1 MRLLDRYMGQAVVA
15 STAVVMA
22 VLLSL
27 YFFSTFVEEVGDV
40 GQGDY
45 TVLHALQFT
54 VLLMPRLAYELFP
67 LAALLGSLLGLGTLA
82 GSNELTVIR
91 AAGVSV
97 GRIVFSVFKVGLVMI
112 AVVGLLGEAVA
123 PHAEKYARNLR
134 AEALSEQF
142 SVNTD
147 FGLWAREGDT
157 FVNIRR
163 LLPDGLLSQVFLYE
177 LGPDGQLLEATVARR
192 AVHRNGAWQLQ
203 DIQRSRFHQDRVERV
218 REERAPWRSSLTPEA
233 LKVVS
238 IPPEKLSIW
247 DLWGHIGYLK
257 ENGLD
262 AKRYE
267 VSMWNRAAVP
277 FATAGMVLLAVPF
290 VFGSMRSVG
299 VGHRVMVGS
308 LLGIG
313 FYLLNAVFTRA
324 GMVYG
329 LPPAVAALLPTGI
342 LYLSWWLL
350 MRRVT

>member
-1 MRLLDRYMGQAVVA
+1 MKILDRYIGEAVAA
-15 STAVVMA
+15 STAVVMS
-22 VLLSL
+22 VLLAL

-40 GQGDY
+40 GKGDY
-45 TVLHALQFT
+45 TVLKALEFT

-67 LAALLGSLLGLGTLA
+67 LGALLGSLLGLGALA

-97 GRIVFSVFKVGLVMI
+97 GRVVLSVFKVGVVMI
-112 AVVGLLGEAVA
+112 VVVGVLGEAVA
-123 PHAEKYARNLR
+123 PHAEKYARNQR
-134 AEALSEQF
+134 AQALSERI
-142 SVNTD
+142 STNTD

-157 FVNIRR
+157 FINIRR

-177 LGPDGQLLEATVARR
+177 LGPDGRLKEATVARR
-192 AVHRNGAWQLQ
+192 GAYRNGDWELHK
-203 DIQRSRFHQDRVERV
+203 IQRSAFGEDRVEVSRQKD
-218 REERAPWRSSLTPEA
+218 APWETELTPEA
-233 LKVVS
+233 LKVVA

-247 DLWGHIGYLK
+247 DLWGYVGYLQ
-257 ENGLD
+257 ENDLD
-262 AKRYE
+262 ASRYE
-267 VSMWNRAAVP
+267 ISMWNRAAIP

-308 LLGIG
+308 LIGIG
-313 FYLLNAVFTRA
+313 FYLINAVFTRA

-329 LPPAVAALLPTGI
+329 LPPAVAALLPTAI

-350 MRRVT
+350 MRRVR